1 MEVLTIPNSS
11 DYVTLSS
18 LIFTYCEHGGDLS
31 NIMPSRE
38 VRMLMDRLDGLLYI
52 PEDNQLE
59 ILGKLIR
66 KKSAEVLRIGEDDAA

>member
-1 MEVLTIPNSS
+1 
-11 DYVTLSS
+11 
-18 LIFTYCEHGGDLS
+18 
-31 NIMPSRE
+31 
-38 VRMLMDRLDGLLYI
+38 MLMDRLDGLLYI